1 MRPARRRC
9 RRTGVL
15 SLLVA
20 TAVVSVAC
28 NQTGAIR
35 KQALEESTPVAFD
48 SSDGVPLAGRLF
60 GPEHPRTAVVLA
72 HMQPADQSSWF
83 EFADILSG
91 EGYGVL
97 TFDFRGY
104 CPGGDAGCSEG
115 SKDVSAI
122 WQDVAGAA
130 TYLRGRG
137 ADTIALIGASM
148 GGTASLVVAGRETSD
163 IAAVITL
170 SAPQNIEGLTV
181 MPDVLASI
189 SAAKL
194 FIAGDGD
201 GVAAQTAQELY
212 EGSPQPKAVQ
222 IVTSS
227 DHGSDL
233 LEGNQGE
240 IVRRQIL
247 TWLEVHAPA

>member
-1 MRPARRRC
+1 M
-9 RRTGVL
+9 
-15 SLLVA
+15 SLIVA
-20 TAVVSVAC
+20 TALVSVAC
-28 NQTGAIR
+28 NQTDAIR
-35 KQALEESTPVAFD
+35 TQALDESTPVAFD
-48 SSDGVPLAGRLF
+48 SSDGVHLAGRLF
-60 GPEHPRTAVVLA
+60 GPEHPRTGVVLA
-72 HMQPADQSSWF
+72 HMQPADQTSWF
-83 EFADILSG
+83 EFADILAGS
-91 EGYGVL
+91 GYGVL

-104 CPGGDAGCSEG
+104 CPGGVAGCSEG
-115 SKDVSAI
+115 SKDVSSI

-130 TYLRGRG
+130 SYLRGRG
-137 ADTIALIGASM
+137 AGTIALVGASM
-148 GGTASLVVAGRETSD
+148 GGTASLVVAGKEAND

-170 SAPQNIEGLTV
+170 SAPQSIEGLTV
-181 MPDVLASI
+181 TPDVLASV

-201 GVAAQTAQELY
+201 GLAAQTAQLLY

-233 LEGNQGE
+233 LEGNQAE